1 MKFIATIT
9 ERVEREVFLTASDD
23 NGAFEK
29 ASRIWDGGKI
39 DFTDEVAEVWEASAR
54 VTNVE
59 AKISEYVSLTD
70 EITSESQT
78 GAESLGVKNIHNKY
92 RVSFIALFHQD
103 FEFEAATSDVA
114 EEYVRAMYREGKFR
128 VDRRTSGDD
137 VSSHLAEAELQVDR
151 AKVVF
156 EYEYCGLRKALV
168 E

>member
-1 MKFIATIT
+1 MTGFGRCVETVDGLNIT
-9 ERVEREVFLTASDD
+9 VEIKSVNHRY
-23 NGAFEK
+23 FEFS
-29 ASRIWDGGKI
+29 SRMSRAYQ
-39 DFTDEVAEVWEASAR
+39 FAEEPL
-54 VTNVE
+54 
-59 AKISEYVSLTD
+59 KSLC
-70 EITSESQT
+70 
-78 GAESLGVKNIHNKY
+78 AKNIRNTY

-103 FEFEAATSDVA
+103 FEFDAATLDVA

-156 EYEYCGLRKALV
+156 EYEYCGSRKALV

>member
-9 ERVEREVFLTASDD
+9 ERVERNLFLTANDQ
-23 NGAFEK
+23 GEAFK
-29 ASRIWDGGKI
+29 AAGRAWDAGEI
-39 DFTDEVAEVWEASAR
+39 DFTDKSAEVWEASAR

-70 EITSESQT
+70 EITSESHT
-78 GAESLGVKNIHNKY
+78 GAESLDAKNIHNKY
-92 RVSFIALFHQD
+92 RVSFIALFRQD

-137 VSSHLAEAELQVDR
+137 VSSHLAEAEFHVDR
-151 AKVVF
+151 AKIVF